1 MDNKKYLIVL
11 ILKLLE
17 AESDKNNPL
26 TQLKIA
32 DIISKMYSCDRK
44 TVGRNIGFL
53 IKVGYPIVKT
63 NKGYYL
69 DKKKF
74 TVDEVNFVLSA
85 VLASIEKPENEK
97 QNIAKRLLEVMS
109 KIYR

>member
-1 MDNKKYLIVL
+1 MSSKKYLIIFVL
-11 ILKLLE
+11 KILETETDENK
-17 AESDKNNPL
+17 PL

-32 DIISKMYSCDRK
+32 EIISKIYSCDRK

-53 IKVGYPIVKT
+53 RTIGYPIIKT
-63 NKGYYL
+63 AKGYYL

-74 TVDEVNFVLSA
+74 TVDETRFILNA
-85 VLASIEKPENEK
+85 VISSPERPQGEK
-97 QNIAKRLLEVMS
+97 QDIANRLTEVFS